1 MLNFIKKIKGAV
13 IQFLFLAMALVFIL
27 ATSFRTLASVDSG
40 LDALNHH
47 EFAKAEK
54 IFDEQANKGDAHA
67 MYWLG
72 NTYQLEGGMKRLDAG
87 RILLKAAK
95 MGDPWA
101 MYRLYTKNPYSLCTV
116 WPCDSKWDG
125 KAAAIWEKQSKEGNG
140 KATFAL
146 ALRKERTFW
155 YNVMKWLPGMGQEKL
170 NKMALKAFHQGYLG
184 ASYYIANHSTPHDF
198 KYIIQAAGAGFI
210 PAYRVLTIHYK
221 KIVNIKLAEKYQE
234 KALQSGETD
243 FISLLFHEHMQ
254 GALGY
259 SKNPEKAYYYGKIAS
274 LYGEDVSGFF
284 RADKTSKDFSLSTKV
299 AKDKQIIFT
308 QKAKEFVRTHPPYHY
323 YDEFSFPFYAMRF

>member
-1 MLNFIKKIKGAV
+1 MSFPL
-13 IQFLFLAMALVFIL
+13 QAMPTIHN
-27 ATSFRTLASVDSG
+27 G
-40 LDALNHH
+40 LDALWHH
-47 EFAKAEK
+47 HYQKAEQV
-54 IFDEQANKGDAHA
+54 FQTLGEQGNAHA

-87 RILLKAAK
+87 RILLRAAE
-95 MGDPWA
+95 MSDPWA

-116 WPCDSKWDG
+116 WPCSSKWDS
-125 KAAAIWEKQSKEGNG
+125 KAVAIWERQSNGGNG

-146 ALRKERTFW
+146 ALRKARTFW
-155 YNVMKWLPGMGQEKL
+155 YNVTKWLPGMGQEKL

-198 KYIIQAAGAGFI
+198 KYIIQAASAGFI
-210 PAYRVLTIHYK
+210 PAYRVLTVHYK
-221 KIVNIKLAEKYQE
+221 KTNNIQLAEKYQK

-243 FISLLFHEHMQ
+243 FISLLFHAHMQ

-259 SKNPEKAYYYGKIAS
+259 SKNPEKAYYYGKIS
-274 LYGEDVSGFF
+274 SFYGEDVSGFF
-284 RADKTSKDFSLSTKV
+284 RADKSSKEFSLSTKV
-299 AKDKQIIFT
+299 AKDKQIVLT

-323 YDEFSFPFYAMRF
+323 YDEFSFPIYAMRF